1 MGGTSSKYKY
11 LVGQSVTLNPK
22 PPSKP
27 TDIPISPLHGKL
39 QSIKG
44 DNLVLVESSECGGAT
59 LLLSSSVYVPV
70 KDDAAAA
77 PAPVAANQDDE
88 EIKEAMDA
96 IRSERADAPMAPA
109 AADGGPARGGKRH
122 GKTASKGVKLSS
134 RRTTRRKH

>member
-27 TDIPISPLHGKL
+27 ADIPISPLHGKL

-77 PAPVAANQDDE
+77 APVAATQDDE

-96 IRSERADAPMAPA
+96 IRSERTDAPMAPA
-109 AADGGPARGGKRH
+109 VADGGPARGGKRH
-122 GKTASKGVKLSS
+122 GKTASQGVKLSAK
-134 RRTTRRKH
+134 RTTRRKKH